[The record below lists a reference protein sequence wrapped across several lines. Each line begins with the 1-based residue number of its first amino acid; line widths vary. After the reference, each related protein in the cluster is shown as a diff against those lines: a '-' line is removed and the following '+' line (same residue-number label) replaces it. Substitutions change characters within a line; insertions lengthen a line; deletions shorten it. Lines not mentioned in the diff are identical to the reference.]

1 MNDNL
6 MYEKVKKSLA
16 SAGMASRLKG
26 SFLDLMR
33 SKKGRLGFII
43 ILGIVIFGIYGHFA
57 APYNPFNTNA
67 PAFQPPS
74 RAHLLGTD
82 YIGEDIYSWFLIGT
96 GTSLMVGFSIAI
108 LSALIGVLVG
118 VIAGYYGGKID
129 NTLMRVVDVLLV
141 IPGFPLL
148 VILSAFLPPTLEST
162 ILVLSI
168 LSWPF
173 LSRVIR
179 SQTLTLKQRQYIL
192 ASRLSGM
199 SGMQIIFKDII
210 PNLIPLIFINVIFLA
225 VGGIVAQ
232 AGLAFFGLGDLRSVN
247 WGTMLYWFQAEDGI
261 VYRAWWWLLPPGI
274 GIVLLGV
281 GANFLANG
289 IYEIT
294 QPSRSR

>member
-16 SAGMASRLKG
+16 SAGMASRLK
-26 SFLDLMR
+26 STFLDLMR

-43 ILGIVIFGIYGHFA
+43 VLGIVIFGIYGHFA

-96 GTSLMVGFSIAI
+96 GTSLIVGFSIAI

-148 VILSAFLPPTLEST
+148 VILSAFLPPTLETT

>member
-148 VILSAFLPPTLEST
+148 VILSAFLPPTLETT

-247 WGTMLYWFQAEDGI
+247 WGTMLYWFEAEDGI